1 MTKNC
6 FGSSMVFIVNEGLLS
21 AFETGTVTAAFYLV
35 YAVLQIVGGVLTDKW
50 NPERFITV
58 GLVGAGICNLA
69 IYINQSY
76 AVMLTAWVLNACL
89 QFAVWPAAF
98 KIVSTLLCRD
108 MQDSALFQVTFG
120 NPIGVVLS
128 YALAALVGS
137 AWRLNFLVSALGLFL
152 IALLWELICKSVKP
166 YITELTVD
174 TPKERAEGSRGFIK
188 TALKAGIILLLILS
202 FTRTMFDLG
211 MKAVAPTM
219 INASYE
225 EVSPVFATLLNII
238 ILVSGAIGPCIS
250 HLIYPRL
257 MRNEAVIITLF
268 FLLSLPLTAAMLLI
282 GKVSPIIIVILLAL
296 VVMLMSAASLFTTS
310 YIASRFNIYGKGATV
325 AGILNSA
332 ASFGVASANT
342 LFTGLAESG
351 WIYTIIA
358 WIVIMVISLIISA
371 INIPIW
377 TKFLKNR

>member
-1 MTKNC
+1 
-6 FGSSMVFIVNEGLLS
+6 
-21 AFETGTVTAAFYLV
+21 
-35 YAVLQIVGGVLTDKW
+35 
-50 NPERFITV
+50 
-58 GLVGAGICNLA
+58 
-69 IYINQSY
+69 
-76 AVMLTAWVLNACL
+76 
-89 QFAVWPAAF
+89 
-98 KIVSTLLCRD
+98 
-108 MQDSALFQVTFG
+108 
-120 NPIGVVLS
+120 
-128 YALAALVGS
+128 
-137 AWRLNFLVSALGLFL
+137 
-152 IALLWELICKSVKP
+152 
-166 YITELTVD
+166 
-174 TPKERAEGSRGFIK
+174 
-188 TALKAGIILLLILS
+188 
-202 FTRTMFDLG
+202 
-211 MKAVAPTM
+211 
-219 INASYE
+219 
-225 EVSPVFATLLNII
+225 
-238 ILVSGAIGPCIS
+238 
-250 HLIYPRL
+250 

-342 LFTGLAESG
+342 LFTGLAEGG

>member
-1 MTKNC
+1 
-6 FGSSMVFIVNEGLLS
+6 MVFIVNEGLLS

-128 YALAALVGS
+128 YVLAALVGS

-152 IALLWELICKSVKP
+152 IALLWELTCKSVKP
-166 YITELTVD
+166 FITELTVD
-174 TPKERAEGSRGFIK
+174 APKERAEGSRGFIK

-257 MRNEAVIITLF
+257 MRNEAVIITMF

-342 LFTGLAESG
+342 LFTGLAEGG

-358 WIVIMVISLIISA
+358 WIVVMVISLIISA

>member
-128 YALAALVGS
+128 YVLAALVGS

-152 IALLWELICKSVKP
+152 IALLWELTCKSVKP

-332 ASFGVASANT
+332 ASFGVSSANT
-342 LFTGLAESG
+342 LFTGLAEGG